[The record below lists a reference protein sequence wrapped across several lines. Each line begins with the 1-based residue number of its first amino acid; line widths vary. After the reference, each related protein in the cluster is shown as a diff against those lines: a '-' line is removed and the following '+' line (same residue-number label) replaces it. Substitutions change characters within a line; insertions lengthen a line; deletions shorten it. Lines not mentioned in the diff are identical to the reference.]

1 MVYAIDTLMGYAIDT
16 VKDSSG
22 RTDHLVRFDRLLSF
36 DPFAV
41 AFPMTLRPIPLALHS
56 ACGSLVRC

>member
-41 AFPMTLRPIPLALHS
+41 AFPFVLATADSTLALHS
-56 ACGSLVRC
+56 AVAV